1 MARSILRK
9 FPIGVQSFKKI
20 RDNQFLYVDKTAL
33 VYELANSG
41 GSYFLSRPRRFGKS
55 LLISTFEAYFK
66 GQKELF
72 EGLAIEQ
79 LEKDWITYPVLHIDL
94 NAEKFDAPEQLDA
107 LLSNQLT
114 QWEEIYGKGEDETTL
129 SLRFK
134 GVIRRAAEQTG
145 HPAVVLVD
153 EYDKPL
159 LQSLHKEA
167 LHSAY
172 KDTLKAFYGVLKSAD
187 QYLRFYLL
195 TGVTKFSQVSVFSD
209 LNQLNDISM
218 DKRYNEICGLTW
230 QEIADNFEPELKELA
245 EDNDLTPEETRETM
259 TRLYDGYHS
268 CLGRKASS
276 TPSAS

>member
-20 RDNQFLYVDKTAL
+20 RDNHFLYVDKTAL

-55 LLISTFEAYFK
+55 LLISTIEAYFK

-129 SLRFK
+129 SSVSK
-134 GVIRRAAEQTG
+134 G
-145 HPAVVLVD
+145 
-153 EYDKPL
+153 
-159 LQSLHKEA
+159 
-167 LHSAY
+167 
-172 KDTLKAFYGVLKSAD
+172 
-187 QYLRFYLL
+187 
-195 TGVTKFSQVSVFSD
+195 
-209 LNQLNDISM
+209 
-218 DKRYNEICGLTW
+218 
-230 QEIADNFEPELKELA
+230 
-245 EDNDLTPEETRETM
+245 
-259 TRLYDGYHS
+259 
-268 CLGRKASS
+268 
-276 TPSAS
+276 